1 MSICADIAS
10 SKFVITSVKIDFKKI
25 PERVS
30 SAVAQ
35 FYYGTLFK
43 ALSIPSQSKVNCTF
57 YKQSMNILLTAGEYA
72 ACTRKILITQATYS
86 TYAMEGLLLKP

>member
-10 SKFVITSVKIDFKKI
+10 SKFVVTSVKIDLKKI

-30 SAVAQ
+30 SVVAQ

-43 ALSIPSQSKVNCTF
+43 AFSIPS
-57 YKQSMNILLTAGEYA
+57 
-72 ACTRKILITQATYS
+72 
-86 TYAMEGLLLKP
+86 